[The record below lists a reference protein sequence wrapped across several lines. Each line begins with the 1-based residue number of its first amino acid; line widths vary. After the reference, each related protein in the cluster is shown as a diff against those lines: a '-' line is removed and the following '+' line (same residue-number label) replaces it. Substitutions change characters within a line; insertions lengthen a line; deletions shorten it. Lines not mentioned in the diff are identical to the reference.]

1 MCNLQL
7 ALGDHITGVMEFHP
21 DVFDLGVEDVVFSE
35 VGCSIVVAVKGCGVG
50 FVEAQAIKQLTEE
63 GGLVRGIM

>member
-1 MCNLQL
+1 
-7 ALGDHITGVMEFHP
+7 MEFHP

-35 VGCSIVVAVKGCGVG
+35 AGCGIVVTVKGCGVG

-63 GGLVRGIM
+63 GGPVRGVV

>member
-1 MCNLQL
+1 
-7 ALGDHITGVMEFHP
+7 MEFHP

-35 VGCSIVVAVKGCGVG
+35 AGCGIVVTVKGCGVG

-63 GGLVRGIM
+63 GGLVRGVM